1 MLPQKIRQISK
12 KEANQDGEN
21 DKKKKKNKVM
31 CRIVE
36 GTRGYLK

>member
-1 MLPQKIRQISK
+1 MLPQKIHQISK

-21 DKKKKKNKVM
+21 DKKKKVM